1 MWSHNSHVDDVQ
13 MPIILFP
20 PSSNLRMRAAVTLV
34 LKVGQRW
41 RTVFQRNED
50 SKGEE
55 EEEEEKEEEGE
66 KEEWF
71 LGNGGFI

>member
-1 MWSHNSHVDDVQ
+1 
-13 MPIILFP
+13 
-20 PSSNLRMRAAVTLV
+20 MRAAVTLV

-55 EEEEEKEEEGE
+55 EEEEEKEEEEEGE
-66 KEEWF
+66 KGEEEWF